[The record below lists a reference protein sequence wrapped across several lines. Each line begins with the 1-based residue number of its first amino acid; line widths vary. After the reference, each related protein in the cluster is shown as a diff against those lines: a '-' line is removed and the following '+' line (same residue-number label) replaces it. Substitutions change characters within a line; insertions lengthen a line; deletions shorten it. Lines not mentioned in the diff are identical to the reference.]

1 MIPGGDDVSI
11 SNQHGDV
18 SRLFVGTTH
27 RGLAPQDP
35 VVAKRK
41 LMSLIRARP
50 EVGGK
55 RESLTGGKWP
65 CCF

>member
-1 MIPGGDDVSI
+1 MIPGVDDVSI

-18 SRLFVGTTH
+18 SRLFGWNYPQ
-27 RGLAPQDP
+27 GLAPKDP

-50 EVGGK
+50 EVGVKGGSFMGGK
-55 RESLTGGKWP
+55 RR